1 MNSIKNVVLY
11 IKRAETFHTKEFI
24 IDAFSSNNIG
34 KVRDVRFIQK
44 RGDYGKDYNGVV
56 VIFERWNLN
65 SGVKQLFNQMS
76 DSPDGTTKFTYDYNN
91 RRYWIINVY
100 KPQIPENEEITA
112 VDPSLPDKERIKELE
127 NLVKSMTV
135 QMHYLQTRQ
144 EKTER
149 QLMQAEHDDTQTRLY
164 NMELRYLVEDSEMDK
179 KWAEEDLQET
189 IKHTE
194 SLRCLNARMS
204 IDLGRKQ
211 NECDGLK
218 QELLDEKC
226 ILNYIQEQAIEMR
239 DMVKESLILD
249 Y

>member
-1 MNSIKNVVLY
+1 MTSIKNVVLY
-11 IKRAETFHTKEFI
+11 IKRAEAFHTKEFI

-34 KVRDVRFIQK
+34 NVRDVKFIQK

-56 VIFERWNLN
+56 VVFERWNMN

-76 DSPDGTTKFTYDYNN
+76 ESPDGTTKFTYDSYN

-100 KPQIPENEEITA
+100 KPHFPENEENTA

-127 NLVKSMTV
+127 NLVKSMAA

-149 QLMQAEHDDTQTRLY
+149 QLMKAEHDDTQTRIY
-164 NMELRYLVEDSEMDK
+164 NMELRYQVEDAEIDK
-179 KWAEEDLQET
+179 KCVEEELEET
-189 IKHTE
+189 IKKAE
-194 SLRCLNARMS
+194 LLRRVNVGMS
-204 IDLGRKQ
+204 IDLCRKQ

-226 ILNYIQEQAIEMR
+226 ILNYIQEQATQMR
-239 DMVKESLILD
+239 NLVKESTAQF
-249 Y
+249 